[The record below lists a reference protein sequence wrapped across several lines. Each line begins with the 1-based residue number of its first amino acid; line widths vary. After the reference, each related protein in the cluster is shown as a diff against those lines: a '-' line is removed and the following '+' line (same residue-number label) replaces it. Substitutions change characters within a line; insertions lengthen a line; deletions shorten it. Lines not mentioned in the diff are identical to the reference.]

1 MLNWVIIGSGDVVN
15 RLVKDSFNSKQSKVC
30 YVYSKNFE
38 EAKKV
43 VKKYNY
49 GEAINKLDIAI
60 KDKNINCA
68 YIATPPNDHYF
79 YIKLLANKKIN
90 ILCEKPLVLKKNNHK
105 QIKKLCEKNK
115 ISFYGSFYRRE
126 QKRFLYV
133 KKLIKENY
141 IGKLIAFDYKM
152 HHSLKTH
159 PTAPIFDLKK
169 NKIPWR
175 FDKKISGG
183 GNFLDMGLHV
193 IDFLLDVFGSI
204 KNYQSLKTNNKKMY
218 NVEESLVINLIFS
231 NSVIG
236 QGSWYSTINERRDVM
251 NIYGSKGSIQFSFNF
266 NDKILIKKG
275 KKIIT
280 KKIKMS
286 NPAHGPLIRKV
297 VKIFLDSIKKNKN
310 YIDYKSLELTKFQNK
325 IY

>member
-1 MLNWVIIGSGDVVN
+1 
-15 RLVKDSFNSKQSKVC
+15 
-30 YVYSKNFE
+30 
-38 EAKKV
+38 
-43 VKKYNY
+43 
-49 GEAINKLDIAI
+49 
-60 KDKNINCA
+60 
-68 YIATPPNDHYF
+68 
-79 YIKLLANKKIN
+79 
-90 ILCEKPLVLKKNNHK
+90 
-105 QIKKLCEKNK
+105 
-115 ISFYGSFYRRE
+115 
-126 QKRFLYV
+126 
-133 KKLIKENY
+133 
-141 IGKLIAFDYKM
+141 
-152 HHSLKTH
+152 
-159 PTAPIFDLKK
+159 
-169 NKIPWR
+169 
-175 FDKKISGG
+175 
-183 GNFLDMGLHV
+183 MGLHV

-297 VKIFLDSIKKNKN
+297 VKIFLDSIKKK
-310 YIDYKSLELTKFQNK
+310 
-325 IY
+325 